1 MINYYS
7 IENGK
12 IVKYR
17 DGLELFWIEMQSPE
31 EDEIDEIVK
40 KYNLP
45 RDYIYDI
52 NDPQEISRFEGD
64 EDDKNAKLLM
74 LLFPL
79 KLKKNSYATRPI
91 SIILTESVV
100 ITATALES
108 EVLDV
113 LKIGEFKRFVKTQS
127 KEDFILE
134 IAWRISQS
142 FILAVRDLEK
152 SIDLIE
158 KEIRKSTKNELFYN
172 MINIQRSLINFQMA
186 TRENGPIID
195 RIYETDKLFM
205 TEGRESLIHDLQ
217 VENKQ
222 AAIMVEKS
230 STMLEN
236 LSDLYSNVISNN
248 LNDVMKI
255 LTSITIVLT
264 VPTIIGGLWGM
275 NTSLPFANEEN
286 AFYYLLGLSLLL
298 SFLIIYALKK
308 RDFL

>member
-12 IVKYR
+12 IVKYKEE
-17 DGLELFWIEMQSPE
+17 LELFWIEMQSPE
-31 EDEIDEIVK
+31 KDEIDEIVK
-40 KYNLP
+40 EYNLP

-52 NDPQEISRFEGD
+52 NDPQEISRFEGN
-64 EDDKNAKLLM
+64 EDDRKAKLIM
-74 LLFPL
+74 LLFPFE
-79 KLKKNSYATRPI
+79 LKKNSYATRPI

-108 EVLDV
+108 EVLEE

-142 FILAVRDLEK
+142 FILAVRELER

-195 RIYETDKLFM
+195 RIYEIDKSFM
-205 TEGRESLIHDLQ
+205 TDGRKSLIHDLQ

>member
-12 IVKYR
+12 IVKYKEE
-17 DGLELFWIEMQSPE
+17 LELFWIEMQSPE
-31 EDEIDEIVK
+31 KDEIDEIVK
-40 KYNLP
+40 EYNLP

-52 NDPQEISRFEGD
+52 NDPQEISRFEGN
-64 EDDKNAKLLM
+64 EDDRKAKLIM
-74 LLFPL
+74 LLFPFE
-79 KLKKNSYATRPI
+79 LKKNSYATRPI

-108 EVLDV
+108 EVLEE

-142 FILAVRDLEK
+142 FILAVRELER

-195 RIYETDKLFM
+195 RIYEIDKSFM
-205 TEGRESLIHDLQ
+205 TDGRKSLIHDLQ

-308 RDFL
+308 RDYL

>member
-12 IVKYR
+12 IVKYKEE
-17 DGLELFWIEMQSPE
+17 LELFWIEMQSPE
-31 EDEIDEIVK
+31 KDEIDEIVK
-40 KYNLP
+40 EYNLP

-52 NDPQEISRFEGD
+52 NDPQEISRFEGN
-64 EDDKNAKLLM
+64 EDDRKAKLIM
-74 LLFPL
+74 LLFPFE
-79 KLKKNSYATRPI
+79 LKKNSYATRPI

-108 EVLDV
+108 EVLEE

-142 FILAVRDLEK
+142 FILAVRELER

-195 RIYETDKLFM
+195 RIYEIDKSFM
-205 TEGRESLIHDLQ
+205 TDGRKSLIHDLQ

-230 STMLEN
+230 STMIEN

-308 RDFL
+308 RDYL

>member
-12 IVKYR
+12 IVKYKEE
-17 DGLELFWIEMQSPE
+17 LELFWIEMQSPE
-31 EDEIDEIVK
+31 KDEIDEIVK
-40 KYNLP
+40 EYNLP

-64 EDDKNAKLLM
+64 EDDKNAKLIM
-74 LLFPL
+74 LLFPFE
-79 KLKKNSYATRPI
+79 LKKNSYATRPI

-108 EVLDV
+108 EVLEE

-142 FILAVRDLEK
+142 FILAVRELER

-195 RIYETDKLFM
+195 RIYEIDKSFM
-205 TEGRESLIHDLQ
+205 TDGRKSLIHDLQ

-308 RDFL
+308 RDYL

>member
-12 IVKYR
+12 IVKYKEE
-17 DGLELFWIEMQSPE
+17 LELFWIEMQSPE
-31 EDEIDEIVK
+31 KDEIDEIVK
-40 KYNLP
+40 EYNLP

-64 EDDKNAKLLM
+64 EDDKNAKLIM
-74 LLFPL
+74 LLFPFE
-79 KLKKNSYATRPI
+79 LKKNSYATRPI

-108 EVLDV
+108 EVLEE

-142 FILAVRDLEK
+142 FILAVRELER

-195 RIYETDKLFM
+195 RIYEIDKSFM
-205 TEGRESLIHDLQ
+205 TDGRKSLIHDLQ

-230 STMLEN
+230 STMIEN

-308 RDFL
+308 RDYL